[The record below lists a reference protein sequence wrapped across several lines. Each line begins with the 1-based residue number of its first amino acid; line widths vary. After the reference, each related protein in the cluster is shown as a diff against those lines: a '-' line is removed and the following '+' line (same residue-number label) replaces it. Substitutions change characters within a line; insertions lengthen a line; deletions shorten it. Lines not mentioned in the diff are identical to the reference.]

1 MPKLGNGAGFQRL
14 ALENS
19 GAQLHMQDTAVSVSL
34 SFHSLPGW
42 GLETDGLKAVWFP
55 GL

>member
-1 MPKLGNGAGFQRL
+1 MPKTGNGAGFQRL
-14 ALENS
+14 ALDNP
-19 GAQLHMQDTAVSVSL
+19 GAQLQAQDTAVSVSL

-42 GLETDGLKAVWFP
+42 GLETNGLKAVWFP